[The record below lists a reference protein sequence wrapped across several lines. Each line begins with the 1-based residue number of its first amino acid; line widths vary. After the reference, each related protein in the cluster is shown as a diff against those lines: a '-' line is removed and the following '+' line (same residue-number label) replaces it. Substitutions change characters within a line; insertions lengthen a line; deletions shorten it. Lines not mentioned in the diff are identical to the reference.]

1 MPKTIKKIHLRVAIG
16 AAILMVALLIWIF
29 QIDAATSGAGVTR

>member
-1 MPKTIKKIHLRVAIG
+1 MKPLKKIHLRVAIG

-29 QIDAATSGAGVTR
+29 QIDGMSYMSGRMR